1 MLKTLRQSFM
11 LRCTSMTN
19 MLIHAIRSLPLLNK
33 VLHNDLYAADGFKV
47 LAFIFVLM
55 FEFVTTF
62 IGKLAYVGLM
72 VALPL
77 LPLQDEM
84 YYSNSQLFVHIL
96 LLLTLVGGVLSN
108 KLIRPN
114 DYALNLLRMDARR
127 YTVANY
133 LYYLLPSSLAFHHL
147 VQDLSP

>member
-1 MLKTLRQSFM
+1 MFCASLS
-11 LRCTSMTN
+11 LRCNTRFGYIFDESKANKFT
-19 MLIHAIRSLPLLNK
+19 LP
-33 VLHNDLYAADGFKV
+33 
-47 LAFIFVLM
+47 FVLVLL
-55 FEFVTTF
+55 FLTYF
-62 IGKLAYVGLM
+62 
-72 VALPL
+72 LPINDFA

-133 LYYLLPSSLAFHHL
+133 LYYLLRVVIGFLPFTLIL
-147 VQDLSP
+147 